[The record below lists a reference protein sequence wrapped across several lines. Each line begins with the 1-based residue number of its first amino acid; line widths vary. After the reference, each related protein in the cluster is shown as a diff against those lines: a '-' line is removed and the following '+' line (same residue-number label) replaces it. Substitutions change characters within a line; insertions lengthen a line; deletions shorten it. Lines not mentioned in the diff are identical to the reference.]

1 MSEIILKTTDQPIIQ
16 NFKLEGVKHIS
27 VSDAFE
33 AINSGEAVM
42 LDVRELNEVQ
52 LESVPLDHV
61 LNHPMSVIMD
71 RLPYIAKDQNIIVAC
86 PGGVRSVKVANM
98 LNLQGYPNVAS
109 LDGGFMLW
117 KAKGLPMDSHP
128 SFGGCGCNSGKQ
140 TKEVKPSATAS
151 IKNSFKIED
160 LKNLKMI

>member
-1 MSEIILKTTDQPIIQ
+1 MKTTDKPILQDFHID
-16 NFKLEGVKHIS
+16 GVKHINPT
-27 VSDAFE
+27 DALE
-33 AINSGEAVM
+33 ALKKGEAVM

-52 LESVPLDHV
+52 QESVPLDRV

-109 LDGGFMLW
+109 LDGGFMMW
-117 KAKGLPMDSHP
+117 KAKGLSFDSNI
-128 SFGGCGCNSGKQ
+128 SVGGCGCNSGKQ
-140 TKEVKPSATAS
+140 TQIGFVT
-151 IKNSFKIED
+151 KNPKSGEQVNF
-160 LKNLKMI
+160 KNLRRI